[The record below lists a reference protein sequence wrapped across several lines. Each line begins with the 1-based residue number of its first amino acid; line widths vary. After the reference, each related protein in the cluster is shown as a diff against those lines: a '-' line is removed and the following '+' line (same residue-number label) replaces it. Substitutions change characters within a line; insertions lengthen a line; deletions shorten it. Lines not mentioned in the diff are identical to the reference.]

1 MISSNEIT
9 KKIVEATLLKKGDLN
24 DIITQYMQE
33 LLFDMGNRYA
43 MNDIT
48 HHLVT
53 AAFKMHADMLYSQLD
68 EEGKRACD
76 DIIEASEGQV
86 QEIRMPIGFKFNK
99 GDKQGDTAGGV

>member
-1 MISSNEIT
+1 MMSSNEIT
-9 KKIVEATLLKKGDLN
+9 KKIVEATLLGKGDLN

-53 AAFKMHADMLYSQLD
+53 AAFKLQADMLYSRLD
-68 EEGKRACD
+68 DEGKRACD
-76 DIIEASEGQV
+76 DIIEASDGQV
-86 QEIRMPIGFKFNK
+86 QEIRTPINFKFNK
-99 GDKQGDTAGGV
+99 GDKQGDTAGGL

>member
-1 MISSNEIT
+1 MMSSNEIT

-48 HHLVT
+48 HSLVT
-53 AAFKMHADMLYSQLD
+53 AAFKMHADMLYSRLD
-68 EEGKRACD
+68 DEGKRACD

-86 QEIRMPIGFKFNK
+86 QEIRMPIKFKV
-99 GDKQGDTAGGV
+99 DKSDSAGGH

>member
-9 KKIVEATLLKKGDLN
+9 KKIVEATLLKKGDFN

-53 AAFKMHADMLYSQLD
+53 AAFKMHADMLYSRLD
-68 EEGKRACD
+68 EEGKRACN

-86 QEIRMPIGFKFNK
+86 QEIRMPIKFKV
-99 GDKQGDTAGGV
+99 DKSDSAGGH

>member
-1 MISSNEIT
+1 MMSSNEIT
-9 KKIVEATLLKKGDLN
+9 KKIVEATLLGKGDLN

-53 AAFKMHADMLYSQLD
+53 AAFKLQADMLYSRLD

-76 DIIEASEGQV
+76 DLVEAADFSVQQV
-86 QEIRMPIGFKFNK
+86 SVPIKVEIKK
-99 GDKQGDTAGGV
+99 ED

>member
-1 MISSNEIT
+1 MMSSNEIT

-53 AAFKMHADMLYSQLD
+53 AAFKMHADMLYSRLD
-68 EEGKRACD
+68 EEGKRACN

-86 QEIRMPIGFKFNK
+86 QEIRMPIKFKV
-99 GDKQGDTAGGV
+99 DKSDSAGGH